1 MSADANTR
9 ASLTNQG
16 TRAVCHGR
24 SASGDRLL
32 ASAALRSPFIDT
44 VVSAHRRGH
53 EGWPSLPIMRGAPL
67 VATGALLA
75 VSMGLTACTTS
86 SPIEGTARN
95 AAVVE
100 QVIRSIVEDEPTE
113 PDVMPVVYVVGG
125 ETSIS
130 IDVQASVAA
139 SLVNEMDIRF
149 ADERAEAIDESLEQA
164 PVRDAGVL
172 LVIGKVP
179 NEGRRIDVLA
189 ERYRAVDDVDN
200 VVVSLRWREPEWSV
214 TSTTV
219 LPPLIE

>member
-1 MSADANTR
+1 MLA
-9 ASLTNQG
+9 ASM
-16 TRAVCHGR
+16 A
-24 SASGDRLL
+24 
-32 ASAALRSPFIDT
+32 
-44 VVSAHRRGH
+44 
-53 EGWPSLPIMRGAPL
+53 M
-67 VATGALLA
+67 
-75 VSMGLTACTTS
+75 TACTTS
-86 SPIEGTARN
+86 SPIEGKARD

-100 QVIRSIVEDEPTE
+100 QVIRSIVEDEPTQ
-113 PDVMPVVYVVGG
+113 PDVVPVVYVVGS

-130 IDVQASVAA
+130 IDVQAAVAA

-179 NEGRRIDVLA
+179 NEGSRIDVLT
-189 ERYRAVDDVDN
+189 ERYRAGDDVDN

>member
-1 MSADANTR
+1 
-9 ASLTNQG
+9 
-16 TRAVCHGR
+16 
-24 SASGDRLL
+24 
-32 ASAALRSPFIDT
+32 
-44 VVSAHRRGH
+44 
-53 EGWPSLPIMRGAPL
+53 MRGAPL
-67 VATGALLA
+67 VATGALFA
-75 VSMGLTACTTS
+75 VSMGLASCTTS

-179 NEGRRIDVLA
+179 NEGRRIDVLT